1 MKKELKDDYR
11 RSLKSMDTEEGIDL
25 AFYRPIGY
33 RWAVLASRFGIS
45 PNAIT
50 IAAIFLGIGAGI
62 LFYFPN
68 LWLNVAGMVLLIWA
82 NSFDS
87 ADGQLARLTKQ
98 YSRIGR
104 ILHNIPRNPFF
115 WLFRL
120 TSMGDMDS
128 GCHNRA
134 LPHKAGSYGRL
145 LSSVPSLFPEG

>member
-104 ILHNIPRNPFF
+104 IL
-115 WLFRL
+115 